1 MNFGD
6 VATATAAKKRRAPA
20 REVQK
25 RRATRSRRRLRLVW
39 AVALVGI
46 AVYLYYRPLASYLE
60 TRGELATRQAEVAA
74 LEATREQ
81 LERRLVASTSLE
93 AAQREARRMG
103 WVRPGERLYVVKG
116 IPDWRK
122 ARSSGRARASEKP

>member
-1 MNFGD
+1 M
-6 VATATAAKKRRAPA
+6 ATATATRRRAPA
-20 REVQK
+20 REVAK

-46 AVYLYYRPLASYLE
+46 AVYLYYRPLASYVE
-60 TRGELATRQAEVAA
+60 TRSDLAARQAEVAA
-74 LEATREQ
+74 LEAMRED
-81 LERRLVASTSLE
+81 LERRLVASTSLD

-122 ARSSGRARASEKP
+122 ARSPGRARTAEKP